1 MTDDQRLIEDLI
13 PIHAINYVAQK
24 EKIGHAATHPRKLH
38 LWWARRPLA
47 AARAAVYAT
56 LVRSVDTPEE
66 ARSAAY
72 FTALCQWGASD
83 AAIADARQRVL
94 DANGGVPPK
103 VLDMFAGGGAIPLE
117 AARLGC
123 EAIAVELNPVAHLI
137 QRAMLEYPQRFGP
150 SLADDIRLWGQRWVE
165 QAWERV
171 GHLYPPL
178 DTRTAVG
185 VGHGALFAD
194 ERSLFAD
201 VSEPQTTSAAQRATG
216 RPIAYLWTRTVPCPN
231 PALGPHDAPLVRQTW
246 LAKKRGRFAA
256 LRPNVDRTALTID
269 WEVSEADTAEGLG
282 FDPGGFSTRG
292 STSCLLCGA
301 QVDAAYVRREGVAGR
316 MGITPLAAVTVKASG
331 RGRKYHAVGDYP
343 LPSDSECVAALERL
357 AVDPPGE
364 LIPLDGGRWFSPP
377 LHGLPCYR
385 DLFTP
390 RQLATLC
397 ALAQGVRDQHAVMIS
412 DGMEEERARAIGL
425 YLALALDRTVD
436 RNASLCRWDT
446 KNESITN
453 VYARQALPMVWDFAE
468 AAPFGAG
475 AGQAGEYV
483 DNIAAI
489 VAEVRSRNPT
499 VPYRASATE
508 LPLRD
513 ETLDAVITDPPYYDN
528 ISYADLSDFFYVW
541 LKRSAGDLFP
551 DDLASTLT
559 PKRREAI
566 VAAYRHHGGKPE
578 ARSFYEGMM
587 AGAFAEANRVLKPSA
602 PLVVVYAHKTTLG
615 WSTLVDALRLA
626 RFRITE
632 AWPMDTE
639 MPERSVGQGTSSLAT
654 SIFLV
659 ARKRNSEE
667 VGDLVEVRRDL
678 EALIAARLTRLSD
691 AGVNGADL
699 VIATMG
705 AALEPYTRY
714 ASVELPNGEEL
725 PAATFLEEVQ
735 RRVLGAIL
743 KQIHGLGEGV
753 DAVDSVTRYYVLSR
767 YSYGYAPVDFDE
779 ANNLARSANIEL
791 GDLATADPPLAAIK
805 KGSVTLHDYSE
816 RGDATDLGLFDGTPN
831 RTLID
836 VVHGLL
842 WRSAHNPRDIKAYL
856 DAARPDPVA
865 LRLVAQALQGRALRG
880 EDDVTSKHR
889 EQQACERLLG
899 AWNTLVEDNLLGAPL
914 I

>member
-56 LVRSVDTPEE
+56 LVRSADTPPE

-137 QRAMLEYPQRFGP
+137 QKAMLEYPQRFGP
-150 SLADDIRLWGQRWVE
+150 SLADDIRQWGERWVQ

-178 DTRTAVG
+178 GSSDADDRHDG
-185 VGHGALFAD
+185 DALFAD
-194 ERSLFAD
+194 ERSLFAGAGG
-201 VSEPQTTSAAQRATG
+201 SLAATAAQRAAG
-216 RPIAYLWTRTVPCPN
+216 RPIAYLWTRTVTCPN
-231 PALGPHDAPLVRQTW
+231 PAPGAHDAPLVRQTW
-246 LAKKRGRFAA
+246 LAKKKGRFVA
-256 LRPNVDRTALTID
+256 LRPSVDRRALTID
-269 WEVSEADTAEGLG
+269 WEVEEASSAEGLG
-282 FDPGGFSTRG
+282 FDPAGFSTRG

-301 QVDAAYVRREGVAGR
+301 QVDAAYVKREGIAGR

-331 RGRKYHAVGDYP
+331 RGRDYHAVGDYP
-343 LPSDSECVAALERL
+343 LPSDAECAAVLERL
-357 AVDPPGE
+357 DVSPPGE
-364 LIPLDGGRWFSPP
+364 SLPQELTGGMCTPY
-377 LHGLPCYR
+377 GLTRFR

-390 RQLATLC
+390 RQLGTLC
-397 ALAQGVRDQHAVMIS
+397 TLAQGVRDQHQAMLA
-412 DGMEEERARAIGL
+412 DGMEEERARAIALCLGL
-425 YLALALDRTVD
+425 CLDRAVD
-436 RNASLCRWDT
+436 YSTTLNRWEMN
-446 KNESITN
+446 NETLMN
-453 VYARQALPMVWDFAE
+453 TYARQALPMVWDFGE
-468 AAPFGAG
+468 SNPFGKAAG
-475 AGQAGEYV
+475 SLSVYV
-483 DNIAAI
+483 QNAADI
-489 VAEVRSRNPT
+489 LAQTSPGPIST
-499 VPYRASATE
+499 PLRASAVD
-508 LPLRD
+508 LPLA
-513 ETLDAVITDPPYYDN
+513 TASLDAVITDPPYYDN

-541 LKRSAGDLFP
+541 LKRSVGHLFP
-551 DDLASTLT
+551 EDLASEMT
-559 PKRREAI
+559 PKYREAI
-566 VAAYRHHGGKPE
+566 VAPYRHAGDKVV
-578 ARSFYEGMM
+578 ARTYYEQTM
-587 AGAFAEANRVLKPSA
+587 ASAFVEANRVLKPGA

-615 WSTLVDALRLA
+615 WSTLVDALRTA

-632 AWPMDTE
+632 AWPLDTE
-639 MPERSVGQGTSSLAT
+639 NPGRSVSQGTSSLAT

-659 ARKRNSEE
+659 ARKRDTDE

-678 EALIAARLTRLSD
+678 DSLIGARLKRLAD

-725 PAATFLEEVQ
+725 PADVFLEEVQ

-743 KQIHGLGEGV
+743 QQVHGLGEGV
-753 DAVDSVTRYYVLSR
+753 DAVDPATRYYVLAR
-767 YSYGYAPVDFDE
+767 YSYGYAAVDFDE
-779 ANNLARSANIEL
+779 ANNLARSASIEL
-791 GDLATADPPLAAIK
+791 ADLATADPPLATIK

-816 RGDATDLGLFDGTPN
+816 RGDDEELGLFDGNPN
-831 RTLID
+831 RPLID
-836 VVHGLL
+836 VLHGLL
-842 WRSAHNPRDIKAYL
+842 WRSAHNPRDIRAYL
-856 DAARPDPVA
+856 DAARPDPIA

-880 EDDVTSKHR
+880 EDDTTSKHR

-899 AWNTLVEDNLLGAPL
+899 AWNTLVEDNLLRTR
-914 I
+914 